1 MDRLIGAACMSIL
14 VFSLG
19 ASAGAGG
26 DKTAQGVL
34 DKAIKALGGEDKL
47 GKAQVF
53 SYKAKGM
60 VSFGDNENPFT
71 IQTIVQDLDH
81 NRREFEAEF
90 GGNKFKAI
98 TVINGDK
105 GWRHFG
111 DNTMELDKDGVATEK
126 RNAYLSIIA
135 ISILPL
141 KGKNFKVEALPDAK
155 GDAKSALV
163 KVVGP
168 DGKDCTLYFDKE
180 SGLLTKQLATVKG
193 FDGME
198 FMQETTF
205 AAYKEFDGIKR
216 ATKIELNRD
225 GNKFMTQEITE
236 FKLLSKVDPKMF
248 AQPE

>member
-1 MDRLIGAACMSIL
+1 MKRYIGVACL
-14 VFSLG
+14 TLTVFG
-19 ASAGAGG
+19 IGYPAGAGG
-26 DKTAQGVL
+26 DKSAQGIL

-47 GKAQVF
+47 GKAQAF
-53 SYKAKGM
+53 SYKAKGTI
-60 VSFGDNENPFT
+60 SFGDNENPFT
-71 IQTIVQDLDH
+71 SQTIVQDLDH

-90 GGNKFKAI
+90 GGNKFKAV

-111 DNTMELDKDGVATEK
+111 DNTMELDKDGIASEK

-135 ISILPL
+135 FSILPL
-141 KGKNFKVEALPDAK
+141 KGKDFKVEALPDAK

-168 DGKDCTLYFDKE
+168 DGKDCTLYFNKD

-198 FMQETTF
+198 FMQETTY
-205 AAYKEFDGIKR
+205 AAYKDFDGIKR

-225 GNKFMTQEITE
+225 GNKFMAQEITE
-236 FKLLSKVDPKMF
+236 FKLLGKVDPKMF